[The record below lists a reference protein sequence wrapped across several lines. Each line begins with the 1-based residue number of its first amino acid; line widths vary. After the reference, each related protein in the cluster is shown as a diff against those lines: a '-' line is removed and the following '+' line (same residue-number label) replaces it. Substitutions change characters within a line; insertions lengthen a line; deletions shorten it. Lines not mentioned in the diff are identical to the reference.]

1 MSWILGIS
9 GVLCFIYFA
18 AILIFSGPGT
28 SFAFIWLA
36 MALVLIG
43 SLARPAAAAES
54 DWLLSPTREAPAFT
68 DTSENCGA

>member
-36 MALVLIG
+36 MALVLG
-43 SLARPAAAAES
+43 AAASGRLVERLSAEGS
-54 DWLLSPTREAPAFT
+54 RQDILPGLNILLCYDP
-68 DTSENCGA
+68 